1 MCYLC
6 PETLSDAELKNNRLG
21 TGEVAEQFRG
31 LTALGKDRVPSTPI
45 RHQITICNS
54 SSRV

>member
-31 LTALGKDRVPSTPI
+31 LTALVKDPGSQHSHQTPDN
-45 RHQITICNS
+45 HL
-54 SSRV
+54 